1 MVDAQRERHIESAYV
16 AGTPT
21 SFRAFIDSLPANTA
35 HTITVKAQ
43 RRSKSAKQLAWYW
56 GAILPALSLKTGYT
70 VEDMHAWCKYKFLNP
85 PELKTLV
92 IVDAN
97 GEVIEEAH
105 IDGPETVSLL
115 TTRQFADYCED
126 VRMFAAD
133 SLQVYIEDPNINW
146 KRNKR
151 KTEND
156 LPAAKAA

>member
-1 MVDAQRERHIESAYV
+1 MSLKAAIAL
-16 AGTPT
+16 
-21 SFRAFIDSLPANTA
+21 LPANTC
-35 HTITVKAQ
+35 HTITLKPQ
-43 RRSKSAKQLAWYW
+43 RRAKSAKQLAWYW
-56 GAILPALSLKTGYT
+56 GAILPALAAHTGYT
-70 VEDMHAWCKYKFLNP
+70 VEEMHAWCKYKFLNP

-92 IVDAN
+92 IVDAQ

-115 TTRQFADYCED
+115 TTAQMADYCED

-133 SLQVYIEDPNINW
+133 RLQVYIEDPDINW